1 MPHLIPV
8 SIIKNKW
15 FMSRRRYCPT
25 DGSSSGGGSC
35 CGQRCLWLPR
45 TEDHVMLTNSWLWRR
60 RACTWK
66 LLERIRGEIY
76 KSCRPAGESV
86 EGLVDTIDTDEPT
99 VDLEARTS
107 INGEPIP
114 A

>member
-1 MPHLIPV
+1 
-8 SIIKNKW
+8 
-15 FMSRRRYCPT
+15 
-25 DGSSSGGGSC
+25 
-35 CGQRCLWLPR
+35 
-45 TEDHVMLTNSWLWRR
+45 MLTNSWLWRR